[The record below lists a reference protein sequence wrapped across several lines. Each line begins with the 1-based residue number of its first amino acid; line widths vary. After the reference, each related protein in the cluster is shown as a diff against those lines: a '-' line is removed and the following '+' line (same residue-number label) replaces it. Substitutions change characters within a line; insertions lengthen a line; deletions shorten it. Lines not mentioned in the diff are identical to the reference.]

1 MNTPLECQSRV
12 LGKVAGSSP
21 VQSAQIPTFGE
32 ANLQGFFLFLDMT
45 YHVYIL
51 QSLSNGS
58 YYIGYTKDLNKRFLQ
73 HNKAK
78 TGYSAK
84 KIPWELVYSESF
96 DDKTEAILRERFI
109 KAQKSRDFIRKL
121 IAHEI

>member
-1 MNTPLECQSRV
+1 MNIPPVRTNPNLWSSQPPRV
-12 LGKVAGSSP
+12 
-21 VQSAQIPTFGE
+21 
-32 ANLQGFFLFLDMT
+32 FLFLDMT

-51 QSLSNGS
+51 LSLSNGS

-109 KAQKSRDFIRKL
+109 KAQKSRDFIRRL
-121 IAHEI
+121 ISNQCGLV